1 MIKHVNKYTLI
12 EGKKYYVKRKKGYLQ
27 ILNKFECIFEQY
39 NEEFEGFAWVIV
51 SMAIPI
57 ELDLKL
63 NEFYIHVSKEEYYA
77 KVKEKYDTKCL
88 NIILKRLIDESFQW
102 N

>member
-1 MIKHVNKYTLI
+1 MIELVDKYTLI
-12 EGKKYYVKRKKGYLQ
+12 EGKKYYVKRKKRYLQ
-27 ILNKFECIFEQY
+27 ILNNYECIFEKY
-39 NEEFEGFAWVIV
+39 DDEDFAWVIV

-63 NEFYIHVSKEEYYA
+63 NEFYIHVSKEKYYT
-77 KVKEKYDTKCL
+77 KVKEKYDAKCL
-88 NIILKRLIDESFQW
+88 NIVLKRLIDESFQW